1 MSFLKIA
8 LLTTDKREHDRDYQN
23 PCPSFGTAP
32 QGLLSGFAN
41 LQDLEVHVISCTQQP
56 MSSPAKLANNIW
68 FHSLHVPKIG
78 WLRTGYAGCI
88 LAVRKKLK
96 EIQPDIVHGQGTERD
111 CAISA
116 MASPYPK
123 ILTIHGNLR
132 LIKKT
137 IGFRPFSA
145 LWLQSLSEGFVVP
158 RFDGVIC
165 ITRYTQQA
173 LAQEAQKTWIVPNAV
188 DPIFLALGEERLGG
202 SENSIV
208 SSAVLSDG
216 LHGADPTSLPSAPS
230 NRVPVIL
237 VVANID
243 PRKNQNSFI
252 RTLDPLATEHRF
264 NLKFFGQCGE
274 DDYGKEFQSLVA
286 HRSWC
291 SFGGMIGRHE
301 LRQEFAMASLLALPT
316 LEDNCPMVVLE
327 AQAAGI
333 PVMASKVGGVPDLIE
348 DGVTGLLTDPARPD
362 SMRHAISRLLS
373 DSNLSTALASNARLQ
388 SIKRFHPNVIAQRHL
403 EIYREVF
410 SCNKVS

>member
-1 MSFLKIA
+1 
-8 LLTTDKREHDRDYQN
+8 
-23 PCPSFGTAP
+23 
-32 QGLLSGFAN
+32 
-41 LQDLEVHVISCTQQP
+41 
-56 MSSPAKLANNIW
+56 MSSPTKLADNIW
-68 FHSLHVPKIG
+68 FHSIHVPKVG

-116 MASPYPK
+116 IASPYPK

-137 IGFRPFSA
+137 VGLRPFSA
-145 LWLQSLSEGFVVP
+145 VWLQSFLEGFVVP

-173 LAQEAQKTWIVPNAV
+173 VAQEAQKTWVIPNAV
-188 DPIFLALGEERLGG
+188 DPIFLSLGEDRLGATG
-202 SENSIV
+202 DSTTSHVEISDKLHDADLI
-208 SSAVLSDG
+208 SSF
-216 LHGADPTSLPSAPS
+216 SAPS
-230 NRVPVIL
+230 NHIPVIL

-243 PRKNQNSFI
+243 PRKNQISFI
-252 RTLDPLATEHRF
+252 RALDRLAADQRF
-264 NLKFFGQCGE
+264 HLKFFGKCGE

-333 PVMASKVGGVPDLIE
+333 PVMASNVGGIPDLIE

-362 SMRHAISRLLS
+362 SMRHAIFRLLS
-373 DSNLSTALASNARLQ
+373 DSNLTATISFNARLQ

-403 EIYREVF
+403 EIYRELL
-410 SCNKVS
+410 SSKSLP

>member
-1 MSFLKIA
+1 L
-8 LLTTDKREHDRDYQN
+8 
-23 PCPSFGTAP
+23 
-32 QGLLSGFAN
+32 
-41 LQDLEVHVISCTQQP
+41 
-56 MSSPAKLANNIW
+56 
-68 FHSLHVPKIG
+68 
-78 WLRTGYAGCI
+78 
-88 LAVRKKLK
+88 
-96 EIQPDIVHGQGTERD
+96 
-111 CAISA
+111 
-116 MASPYPK
+116 
-123 ILTIHGNLR
+123 
-132 LIKKT
+132 
-137 IGFRPFSA
+137 
-145 LWLQSLSEGFVVP
+145 EGFVVP

-165 ITRYTQQA
+165 ITRYTQQIV
-173 LAQEAQKTWIVPNAV
+173 AQEARKTWVIPNAV
-188 DPIFLALGEERLGG
+188 DPLFLALGEERLGVSG
-202 SENSIV
+202 NSIV
-208 SSAVLSDG
+208 SPAELSDKLYG
-216 LHGADPTSLPSAPS
+216 VDSTSLPSAPS

-252 RTLDPLATEHRF
+252 RTLDPLAADQRF
-264 NLKFFGQCGE
+264 HLKFFGECGE
-274 DDYGKEFQSLVA
+274 DVYGKEFQSLVA

-373 DSNLSTALASNARLQ
+373 DSNLSTALSSKARLQ

-403 EIYREVF
+403 EIYREVVA
-410 SCNKVS
+410 CNKVS

>member
-1 MSFLKIA
+1 MKIA
-8 LLTTDKREHDRDYQN
+8 ILTTDNRENYRRYSLTK
-23 PCPSFGTAP
+23 PYFGTAP

-41 LQDLEVHVISCTQQP
+41 LPNLEVHVLSCAQQP
-56 MSSPAKLANNIW
+56 MSSPAKLADNIW
-68 FHSLHVPKIG
+68 FHSLHVPKVG
-78 WLRTGYAGCI
+78 WLRTGYFGCI
-88 LAVRKKLK
+88 LAIRKKLK

-116 MASPYPK
+116 IASPYPK

-132 LIKKT
+132 LIKRT
-137 IGFRPFSA
+137 VGLRPLSA
-145 LWLQSLSEGFVVP
+145 LWLQSFLEGFVVP

-165 ITRYTQQA
+165 ISRYTQQA
-173 LAQEAQKTWIVPNAV
+173 VAQEAQKTWVIPNAV
-188 DPIFLALGEERLGG
+188 DPLFLALGEERLGVSG
-202 SENSIV
+202 NSIV
-208 SSAVLSDG
+208 SPAELSDKLYG
-216 LHGADPTSLPSAPS
+216 VDSTFLPSAPS

-252 RTLDPLATEHRF
+252 RTLDPLAADQRF
-264 NLKFFGQCGE
+264 HLKFFGECGE
-274 DDYGKEFQSLVA
+274 DVYGKEFQSLVA

-291 SFGGMIGRHE
+291 FFGGMIGRHE
-301 LRQEFAMASLLALPT
+301 LRQEFAMASVLALPT

-333 PVMASKVGGVPDLIE
+333 PVMASNVGGIPDLIE

-362 SMRHAISRLLS
+362 SMRHAVSRLLF
-373 DSNLSTALASNARLQ
+373 DSNLTATLSSNARLQ
-388 SIKRFHPNVIAQRHL
+388 SIKKFHPNVIAQRHL

>member
-1 MSFLKIA
+1 MRVAI
-8 LLTTDKREHDRDYQN
+8 LTTDSREHFGNYTD
-23 PCPSFGTAP
+23 PKPSFGTAP
-32 QGLLSGFAN
+32 SALFQGFATLPN
-41 LQDLEVHVISCTQQP
+41 LEVHILSCTQQP
-56 MSSPAKLANNIW
+56 MSSPPKLAENIW

-88 LAVRKKLK
+88 LAVRRKLI

-116 MASPYPK
+116 IASPYPK

-145 LWLQSLSEGFVVP
+145 LWLQSFLEGFVVP
-158 RFDGVIC
+158 RFEGVIC
-165 ITRYTQQA
+165 ITRHTQRIV
-173 LAQEAQKTWIVPNAV
+173 AQEAQKTWIVPNAV
-188 DPIFLALGEERLGG
+188 DPIFLALGEERLRG
-202 SENSIV
+202 SGNSIV
-208 SSAVLSDG
+208 SPAVLSDR
-216 LHGADPTSLPSAPS
+216 LHGADSTSLPSAPS

-237 VVANID
+237 VVASIY
-243 PRKNQNSFI
+243 PLKNQNSFI
-252 RTLDPLATEHRF
+252 RTLDPLATKHRF
-264 NLKFFGQCGE
+264 HLKFFGQCGG

-333 PVMASKVGGVPDLIE
+333 PVMASNVGGIPDLIE
-348 DGVTGLLTDPARPD
+348 DEVTGLLTDPARPD

-373 DSNLSTALASNARLQ
+373 DSNLSAALSFNARFQ

-403 EIYREVF
+403 EIYREVV